1 MTVNQIPLCHYV
13 RGLSRAG
20 LNPADIVPKSS
31 MTNGSN
37 SCEVLV
43 QRGAPG
49 NGVIGIPILG
59 YGPEVRPVEI
69 GIRKISEDGRV
80 VDLYHNPRRAPMVF
94 RHINPDLAK
103 LAILGAFGPG
113 ELSNGTQGVEPGLLR
128 RGVGILA
135 TWVVDEMDSMER
147 ELSSPGFETLVGL
160 AFFINPIRTE
170 EDLRKNNGILG
181 AIEGMENRFA
191 SLQSLMRQSLVQ
203 MPFSLP
209 PLEAFL
215 QNP

>member
-1 MTVNQIPLCHYV
+1 MPVNQIPLCHYV
-13 RGLSRAG
+13 RSLSRAG

-31 MTNGSN
+31 LIGGGN
-37 SCEVLV
+37 SCRVMV

-59 YGPEVRPVEI
+59 YGPEAHPVEI
-69 GIRKISEDGRV
+69 GMRKINEDGRV
-80 VDLYHNPRRAPMVF
+80 VDLYHNPRRAPLVF
-94 RHINPDLAK
+94 RHINPDWAK
-103 LAILGAFGPG
+103 LAILGAFGPQ
-113 ELSNGTQGVEPGLLR
+113 ELSNGTEGVEPRLLR

-147 ELSSPGFETLVGL
+147 ELSSPGFQTMLSL
-160 AFFINPIRTE
+160 AFFLNPIRTE
-170 EDLRKNNGILG
+170 EDLRDNNGILREIEAYETRFG
-181 AIEGMENRFA
+181 A
-191 SLQSLMRQSLVQ
+191 LQSLMRRALVQ